1 MPSKGGNNRFRLYS
15 GEMSEDRS
23 EHLKLLNELRQAV
36 TRDQIYLEYQPQ
48 FDLDTNAIV
57 GLEALVRW
65 EHPDFG
71 VLPPDQFIPIAER
84 SGLIIELGDWILT
97 RACHQAQS
105 WRRRGLIDFPVAV
118 NVSALQF
125 RQLDF
130 VEKVQAA
137 LRETGLPGRFLELE
151 VVESMLMI
159 DLDDALEKI
168 EQLDK
173 KLGVKIA
180 IDDFGTGYSSLSYL
194 RQFSAHM
201 IKIDKSF
208 IRDLPGSPDA
218 SAIAQAI
225 LSMGKT
231 LGMEIIAEGVQ
242 TREQAE
248 FLSRIGCQYGQG
260 YYYARPMSVADIEDL
275 LAGLIAKRSSG
286 V

>member
-1 MPSKGGNNRFRLYS
+1 M
-15 GEMSEDRS
+15 
-23 EHLKLLNELRQAV
+23 
-36 TRDQIYLEYQPQ
+36 
-48 FDLDTNAIV
+48 
-57 GLEALVRW
+57 RW

-71 VLPPDQFIPIAER
+71 ILPPDQFIPIAER

-97 RACHQAQS
+97 RACRQAQS
-105 WRRRGLIDFPVAV
+105 WHRRRLVDFPVAV

-130 VEKVQAA
+130 VEKVQGA

-173 KLGVKIA
+173 LGVKIA

-208 IRDLPGSPDA
+208 IHDLPGSPDA

-231 LGMEIIAEGVQ
+231 LGMDIIAEGVQ

-248 FLSRIGCQYGQG
+248 FLSQIGCQYGQG
-260 YYYARPMSVADIEDL
+260 FYYARPMSVADVEDIL
-275 LAGLIAKRSSG
+275 RDRTPQHSSG
-286 V
+286 G